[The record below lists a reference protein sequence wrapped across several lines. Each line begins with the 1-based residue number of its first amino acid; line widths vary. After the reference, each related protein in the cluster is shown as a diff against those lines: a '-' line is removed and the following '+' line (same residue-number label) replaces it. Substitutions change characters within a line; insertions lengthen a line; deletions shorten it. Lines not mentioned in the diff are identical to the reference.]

1 MYTNE
6 RCSYLCVISITNLAL
21 WVQKESMILPTCLPK
36 TLLLKLGRTLREE
49 HRLQEGCLRTN
60 MGGLRER
67 QEWEGSEN
75 CIMGRFII
83 CTLYQIWQGN
93 EIKGDM

>member
-1 MYTNE
+1 
-6 RCSYLCVISITNLAL
+6 
-21 WVQKESMILPTCLPK
+21 
-36 TLLLKLGRTLREE
+36 
-49 HRLQEGCLRTN
+49 